1 MNDDVKVALDELGRR
16 AIPADEAARAR
27 ELILWVR
34 GEPARQA
41 AAVAKRPFID
51 GPLILQGEHEADIG
65 QVGVTLEECARLC
78 AAKAEEVREA
88 CARWMEGPEPTMMD
102 RANGDSLRSTPLT
115 ATPLKDENK
124 ALREDL
130 EHERKTNAR
139 LLAERDE
146 ARAERD
152 EWKRKAQVDKWGL
165 ASKLWSECYADLSE
179 TNQKHMRERDAALAK
194 VKELEALVGVCS
206 AHQQVVMECRLCN
219 PALREVDALR
229 AQLAEATDDGTLSAR
244 IGEVRRALGMSDL
257 DSAAEVSAVESLKAQ
272 LDEAVEV
279 LRKTTEALEG
289 SFPGDESVGLPEF
302 PEVPLAEAW
311 KRRIIARAFLAKHPE
326 GT

>member
-1 MNDDVKVALDELGRR
+1 
-16 AIPADEAARAR
+16 
-27 ELILWVR
+27 
-34 GEPARQA
+34 
-41 AAVAKRPFID
+41 
-51 GPLILQGEHEADIG
+51 
-65 QVGVTLEECARLC
+65 
-78 AAKAEEVREA
+78 
-88 CARWMEGPEPTMMD
+88 
-102 RANGDSLRSTPLT
+102 
-115 ATPLKDENK
+115 
-124 ALREDL
+124 
-130 EHERKTNAR
+130 
-139 LLAERDE
+139 
-146 ARAERD
+146 
-152 EWKRKAQVDKWGL
+152 
-165 ASKLWSECYADLSE
+165 
-179 TNQKHMRERDAALAK
+179 MRERDAALAK